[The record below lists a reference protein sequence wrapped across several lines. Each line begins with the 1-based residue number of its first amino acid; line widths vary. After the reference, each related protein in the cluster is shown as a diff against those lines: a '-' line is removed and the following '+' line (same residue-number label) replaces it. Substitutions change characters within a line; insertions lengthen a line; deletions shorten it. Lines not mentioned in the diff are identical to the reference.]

1 MTPGRWFRYA
11 PLLGA
16 LFVVLAA
23 AGFLVAGETPDV
35 DALAPEINDKYD
47 SEAKHLI
54 GVYLVT
60 LSAVALLF
68 FAAHLRGALRLLVP
82 HGRMANAAFA
92 GAITAAVG
100 FMVAAG
106 LHGALTSAVQEDT
119 VSDQALQALNVLDNW
134 SFVPFSA
141 GIAVL
146 VLATALTII
155 RAARVL
161 PAWFGWLGIVIGIL
175 GISPLGFFGFLAA
188 GLWLLALSIMLY
200 INWDSL
206 QRDATAPPAPPA
218 AQMPA

>member
-11 PLLGA
+11 PLLGV
-16 LFVVLAA
+16 LFVVLATA
-23 AGFLVAGETPDV
+23 AYLIAGETPDV
-35 DALAPEINDKYD
+35 DALAPEIKDKYD

-54 GVYLVT
+54 VVYLLT

-68 FAAHLRGALRLLVP
+68 FAAHLRGALRLLNP
-82 HGRMANAAFA
+82 AGRMANAAFA

-106 LHGALTSAVQEDT
+106 IHGALTSAVQEDR
-119 VSDQALQALNVLDNW
+119 VSGQALQALNVLDNW
-134 SFVPFSA
+134 SFVPFSV

-146 VLATALTII
+146 VLATSLTII
-155 RAARVL
+155 RAGSVL
-161 PAWFGWLGIVIGIL
+161 PARFGWLGLVIAIL
-175 GISPLGFFGFLAA
+175 GLSPLGFFGFLAA

-200 INWDSL
+200 TNWDSL
-206 QRDATAPPAPPA
+206 HGDAPAPPA